1 MTLSR
6 YADYAIF
13 GALAVAGVALLMAR
27 SGGPDVGGPAADFEL
42 PLVDAAGTFKL
53 ADHRGKRV
61 VLEVFASWCGACR
74 RVTPELAALHRERG
88 DDVVFVGVSV
98 DDSPEQARAAKQGWG
113 IPYPVVLDDGS
124 VAKSYGVSVLPTL
137 IVIDEAGEIRHAANG
152 APSRAQLERWL
163 DAP

>member
-6 YADYAIF
+6 YADFAIF
-13 GALAVAGVALLMAR
+13 GAIAVAGVALLMAR
-27 SGGPDVGGPAADFEL
+27 TGGPDVGGQAADFEL
-42 PLVDAAGTFKL
+42 PLVDGDGNFTL

-74 RVTPELAALHRERG
+74 RVAPELAALHRERG
-88 DDVVFVGVSV
+88 DEVVFVGVSV
-98 DDSPEQARAAKQGWG
+98 DDSPERARDAKERWG

-124 VAKSYGVSVLPTL
+124 VAKNYDVSVLPTV
-137 IVIDEAGEIRHAANG
+137 IVIDEAGEIRHATNG

-163 DAP
+163 EAP

>member
-27 SGGPDVGGPAADFEL
+27 SGGPSVGGQAADFEL
-42 PLVDAAGTFKL
+42 PLVDGDGHFKL

-74 RVTPELAALHRERG
+74 RVTPELAAVHRERG

-98 DDSPEQARAAKQGWG
+98 DDSVEQARAAKERWG
-113 IPYPVVLDDGS
+113 IPYPVLLDDGS
-124 VAKSYGVSVLPTL
+124 VAKDYDVSVLPTV
-137 IVIDEAGEIRHAANG
+137 IMIDEAGEIRHATNG
-152 APSRAQLERWL
+152 APSRRELERWL
-163 DAP
+163 DAR

>member
-6 YADYAIF
+6 YVDYAIF
-13 GALAVAGVALLMAR
+13 GALAVAGVMLFVSR
-27 SGGPDVGGPAADFEL
+27 SGGPDVGSQAADFEL
-42 PLVDAAGTFKL
+42 SHVDGEGSFKL
-53 ADHRGKRV
+53 ADQRGKRV

-98 DDSPEQARAAKQGWG
+98 DDSKERARAAKERWG

-124 VAKSYGVSVLPTL
+124 VAKGYDVSVLPTL
-137 IVIDEAGEIRHAANG
+137 ILIDEAGEIRHASNG
-152 APSRAQLERWL
+152 APSRAELERWL
-163 DAP
+163 DKP

>member
-13 GALAVAGVALLMAR
+13 GAIAVAGVALVMAR
-27 SGGPDVGGPAADFEL
+27 SGGPDVGGQAADFEL
-42 PLVDAAGTFKL
+42 PLVDSDGSFKL

-88 DDVVFVGVSV
+88 DDVVFVAVSV
-98 DDSPEQARAAKQGWG
+98 DDSPERARAAKERWG
-113 IPYPVVLDDGS
+113 IPYPVLLDDGS
-124 VAKSYGVSVLPTL
+124 VAKDYGVSVLPTVIL
-137 IVIDEAGEIRHAANG
+137 IDESGEIRHATNG
-152 APSRAQLERWL
+152 APSRSELERWL